1 VLQQLVAPRPG
12 EAFDSMATV
21 AAVLR
26 DVALVVAARTAA
38 PATAASPAAVSG
50 GWPGRPVLVGLVV
63 LLVLA
68 TLAWAFVRGR
78 LI

>member
-1 VLQQLVAPRPG
+1 MCGRCCSSWWHRVQAR
-12 EAFDSMATV
+12 ATV

-38 PATAASPAAVSG
+38 PATGASPAAVSG